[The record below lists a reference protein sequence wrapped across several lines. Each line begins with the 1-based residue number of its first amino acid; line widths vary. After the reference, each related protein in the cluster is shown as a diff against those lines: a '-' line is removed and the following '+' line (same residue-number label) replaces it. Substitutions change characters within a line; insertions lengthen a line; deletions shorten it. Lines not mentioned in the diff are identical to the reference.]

1 MKVSRAIDIFD
12 NHVKKYI
19 ITDKKNPFS
28 VLITEVY
35 MKLRSSA
42 NVEVISYSLLIR
54 ACKVKKISLS
64 KMISSIMRNAVMQHD
79 FNKQIVLFRNV
90 KYQRKGLKYK
100 VIHFYFEAEEY
111 ESCLDIRKF
120 GKVSVSSVLNVWIK
134 KMLGNMFSGNN
145 GDAFNYFIAKL
156 DNYESKYKVIVLDK
170 IERVKI
176 FIEFERKYRWT

>member
-1 MKVSRAIDIFD
+1 MKVSRAIGIFD

-19 ITDKKNPFS
+19 ITDKKIPFS
-28 VLITEVY
+28 VLITEVF

-176 FIEFERKYRWT
+176 IIEFERKYRWS